1 METSTDYVHPYRPRL
16 VRFANAIGK
25 ALKRIGFND
34 ELQVDRLLA
43 SARRKTGL
51 SDFGDEW
58 FLEGLQK
65 LVDSVNSEARLT
77 FTGRFIQ
84 RVRLQKVLIN
94 RLYIEEYVKRHP
106 ETMDVDLGTVLFI
119 VGMQRTGT
127 TTLHRLIN
135 SHPEIQ
141 GLTAWEALNP
151 VPLPNED
158 TENPRRRRFDGVL
171 SEKTIR
177 YLSPDFM
184 AVHPIHHDQP
194 EEDVLLLDLSFMSQ
208 SAEATM
214 YVPSYASWLE
224 KQDQTRAYE
233 YFQKVLKILHWLHP
247 SKGWVLK
254 TPHHME
260 YLSSLLKVFPNA
272 TLIETY
278 RDPQKT
284 LPSFCSMVAHARGMM
299 SDKVD
304 PLEIGCHWG
313 RKVERMVDHVVQTRS
328 NYGDDPFVAI
338 SYYELVDDPISELQ
352 RVYAKATIPFDPIA
366 ETRAREIVSTS
377 PKDRF
382 GRHVYQAD
390 SFGLTED
397 VIEERLKNYRALHSI
412 PFE

>member
-25 ALKRIGFND
+25 ALKDTGFSD
-34 ELQVDRLLA
+34 GLQVDRLLA
-43 SARRKTGL
+43 SATRKTGL
-51 SDFGDEW
+51 TDFGDEW

-84 RVRLQKVLIN
+84 RVRLQKALIN
-94 RLYIEEYVKRHP
+94 RLYIEEFVKRHP
-106 ETMDVDLGTVLFI
+106 ETIEVDLGTVLFI
-119 VGMQRTGT
+119 VGLQRTGT

-135 SHPEIQ
+135 SHPDIQ

-151 VPLPNED
+151 VPLPKEIPGDPRKRKLD
-158 TENPRRRRFDGVL
+158 TLR
-171 SEKTIR
+171 SEKAIR

-194 EEDVLLLDLSFMSQ
+194 EEDVLLLDLCFMSQ
-208 SAEATM
+208 AAEATM
-214 YVPSYASWLE
+214 HVPSYASWLE
-224 KQDQTRAYE
+224 EQDQTRAYE
-233 YFQKVLKILHWLHP
+233 YFHRVLKILHWLHP

-278 RDPQKT
+278 RDPRKT

-299 SDKVD
+299 SDDVD
-304 PLEIGCHWG
+304 PIEIGRHWG
-313 RKVERMVDHVVQTRS
+313 RKVERMMDHVVQTRTTF
-328 NYGDDPFVAI
+328 GDDPFVAV
-338 SYYELVDDPISELQ
+338 SYYELLEDPLSQLR
-352 RVYAKATIPFDPIA
+352 RVYAKAAIPFDSLA
-366 ETRAREIVSTS
+366 ETRAKDIVATS
-377 PKDRF
+377 PKNRF
-382 GRHVYQAD
+382 GRHVYQAE
-390 SFGLTED
+390 SFGLTDD
-397 VIEERLKNYRALHSI
+397 VIEERLKFYRALHSI

>member
-1 METSTDYVHPYRPRL
+1 METSTDYTHPYRPRL
-16 VRFANAIGK
+16 VRCANAIGN
-25 ALKRIGFND
+25 ALKRTGFDD
-34 ELQVDRLLA
+34 EFQVDRLLA

-65 LVDSVNSEARLT
+65 LVDSINLEARLT

-84 RVRLQKVLIN
+84 RVRLQKVLMN
-94 RLYIEEYVKRHP
+94 RLYIEEFVKRHP
-106 ETMDVDLGTVLFI
+106 ETMEVDLGTVLFI

-158 TENPRRRRFDGVL
+158 TENPRRRRLDAIL
-171 SEKTIR
+171 SEKALR

-184 AVHPIHHDQP
+184 AVHPIQHDQP
-194 EEDVLLLDLSFMSQ
+194 EEDVLLLDLCFMSQ
-208 SAEATM
+208 IAEATM

-224 KQDQTRAYE
+224 EQDHTRAYE
-233 YFQKVLKILHWLHP
+233 YFHKVLKILHWLHP
-247 SKGWVLK
+247 SQGWILK

-299 SDKVD
+299 SDEVD
-304 PLEIGCHWG
+304 PIEIGRHWG
-313 RKVERMVDHVVQTRS
+313 RKVERMVDQVVQTRS
-328 NYGDDPFVAI
+328 TYGDDPFVSV
-338 SYYELVDDPISELQ
+338 SYYELVEDPISELQ
-352 RVYAKATIPFDPIA
+352 RVYAKAAIPFDPIA
-366 ETRAREIVSTS
+366 ETRAKEIVSTS
-377 PKDRF
+377 PKNRF
-382 GRHVYQAD
+382 GRHVYQAE
-390 SFGLTED
+390 SFGLTKD
-397 VIEERLKNYRALHSI
+397 VIEERLQIYRALHSI